1 MATQDRRDQ
10 AIDNFE
16 VYEDSTNFLGIASV
30 DLPSLAFLTQ
40 TLNGSGIGGNITAV
54 MVGQM
59 EEMTSTLHWRN
70 LTNESAS
77 LSTPVRHTIDLR
89 AAMQVE
95 DPVNNSIEF
104 RAIKHIMVV
113 IPRSIAGGSVA
124 PATTGD
130 SSAEYAVRYWAFYID
145 GKKQW
150 EVDPFNHKL
159 EVNGV
164 DYTAAIRRALG
175 H

>member
-1 MATQDRRDQ
+1 MAQDRRDQ

-30 DLPSLAFLTQ
+30 DLPNLAFLT
-40 TLNGSGIGGNITAV
+40 TTMNGSGIGGNIEAV

-59 EEMTSTLHWRN
+59 EAMTCTINWRN

-77 LSTPVRHTIDLR
+77 LSTPKRHDIDLR
-89 AAMQVE
+89 AALQVE
-95 DPVNNSIEF
+95 DPVARNIQF
-104 RAIKHIMVV
+104 RAVKHVLVV
-113 IPRSIAGGSVA
+113 IPKSVTGGKVA
-124 PATTGD
+124 PATVGD
-130 SSAEYAVRYWAFYID
+130 SGSEYAVRYWAFYID

-150 EVDPFNHKL
+150 ELDPFNH
-159 EVNGV
+159 VCWVDGV
-164 DYTAAIRRALG
+164 DYTADIRRALG

>member
-1 MATQDRRDQ
+1 MAQDRRDQ

-16 VYEDSTNFLGIASV
+16 LYEDSTNFLGIASV
-30 DLPSLAFLTQ
+30 TLPDLGFLTT

-59 EEMTSTLHWRN
+59 EEMSLTVNWRN

-77 LSTPVRHTIDLR
+77 LSTPKRHDIDLR
-89 AAMQVE
+89 AALQVE
-95 DPVNNSIEF
+95 NPISRTIEF
-104 RAIKHIMVV
+104 RSIKHVMTV
-113 IPRSIAGGSVA
+113 IPKKITGGQIA

-130 SSAEYAVRYWAFYID
+130 AGSEYAVRYWAFYID
-145 GKKQW
+145 GVRQW
-150 EVDPFNHKL
+150 ELDPFNHVC

-164 DYTAAIRRALG
+164 DYSADIRRALG

>member
-1 MATQDRRDQ
+1 MTQDRRDQ

-16 VYEDSTNFLGIASV
+16 LYEDSVNFLGVASV
-30 DLPSLAFLTQ
+30 DLPNLAFLTQ
-40 TLNGSGIGGNITAV
+40 ILNGSGIGGNITAV

-59 EEMTSTLHWRN
+59 EEMSTTVHWRN

-77 LSTPVRHTIDLR
+77 LSTPKRHALDLR
-89 AAMQVE
+89 AALQVE
-95 DPVNNSIEF
+95 DPINNRIEF
-104 RAIKHIMVV
+104 RAIKHVMVV
-113 IPRSIAGGSVA
+113 IPKSITGGKLA
-124 PATTGD
+124 PASTGD
-130 SSAEYAVRYWAFYID
+130 AGSEYAVRYWAFYID
-145 GKKQW
+145 GVRQW

-164 DYTAAIRRALG
+164 DYTADIRRALG